1 MGPERKAVI
10 SRRSKTVPTVLG
22 ATAVGI
28 GGFAFLGPLAVF
40 ADIVRF
46 RFKLPTLRVYLFLLQ
61 YLVND
66 SAEILA
72 APFLWVRRAPVETYD
87 RIQQW
92 SADLMVKRADQLL
105 GVRVELDTSALAQIA
120 PGPVIV
126 IARHTSVFD
135 STLPSIACNTAGLGT
150 RGLIMAE
157 MLADPGFDIIY
168 GRLGWKFIPRD
179 DGPAALA
186 QVAELAHDADE
197 RTALVIFPEGRVF
210 SQSVLERTMERLAT
224 KSPDRA
230 VHLAGLQRSLPP
242 RPGGLLGLL
251 AALPDADVVLIS
263 HRGLDDFDGL
273 AELATKV
280 PVKSVVEVSARR
292 IGRNEIPTTATSQI
306 EWLDDLWL
314 AQDAEIGLSTR
325 S

>member
-1 MGPERKAVI
+1 MKAARQAVI
-10 SRRSKTVPTVLG
+10 SRRAKTIPTMLA
-22 ATAVGI
+22 ATTVGLF
-28 GGFAFLGPLAVF
+28 GLPLLGPLVVV
-40 ADIVRF
+40 ADVLRM

-61 YLVND
+61 YLLND
-66 SAEILA
+66 STEILA
-72 APFLWVRRAPVETYD
+72 APFLWARRAPMSTYD
-87 RIQQW
+87 RIQRW

-105 GVRVELDTSALAQIA
+105 GVSVEIDTSALTQIA

-126 IARHTSVFD
+126 MARHVSVFD
-135 STLPSIACNTAGLGT
+135 STLPSLACNTAGLGT

-186 QVAELAHDADE
+186 QVAEMAEGADHT
-197 RTALVIFPEGRVF
+197 TALVIFPEGRVF
-210 SQSVLERTMERLAT
+210 SPTVLGRTLERLAK

-230 VHLAGLQRSLPP
+230 ARLHPLQRSLPP

-251 AALPDADVVLIS
+251 GALPDADVVLIS
-263 HRGLDDFDGL
+263 HRGLDDLDGL
-273 AELATKV
+273 TELAAKV

-292 IGRNEIPTTATSQI
+292 IPRSEIPATTTGQI

-314 AQDAEIGLSTR
+314 AQDAEIGA
-325 S
+325 